1 MNGGFIGNMANNN
14 VQVVSDVYYLKTFN
28 GSKPATP
35 NVSVGKNIIT
45 VDKSDMINGLDGV
58 DLSEQTVSYDP
69 TLPDQ
74 YPYKTWTTDW
84 IISDSTLTY
93 YGDWPAV
100 PEGTFVYYEKYK
112 DGTYGFYYY
121 AGGVLYNTLT
131 NKELEKDSSKGY
143 GVLSQFVEREKVGK
157 LFSWY
162 YSETNKTESEFDHF
176 YGSTD
181 KPQYDV
187 VEFGGMSL
195 NLFKVTSGFCYP
207 NEGDLFTDNKTMA
220 SYSIKYIDGK
230 PLFILSSGA

>member
-1 MNGGFIGNMANNN
+1 M
-14 VQVVSDVYYLKTFN
+14 
-28 GSKPATP
+28 
-35 NVSVGKNIIT
+35 
-45 VDKSDMINGLDGV
+45 
-58 DLSEQTVSYDP
+58 
-69 TLPDQ
+69 
-74 YPYKTWTTDW
+74 
-84 IISDSTLTY
+84 
-93 YGDWPAV
+93 
-100 PEGTFVYYEKYK
+100 
-112 DGTYGFYYY
+112 
-121 AGGVLYNTLT
+121 
-131 NKELEKDSSKGY
+131 
-143 GVLSQFVEREKVGK
+143 EREKVGK